1 LLGAIALIAAAPAV
15 AHGDSASAVAFG
27 ENAHTELG
35 AGYRSELE
43 GAPVAVLAGEITSV
57 AAMKWATLALLDNG
71 QVASW
76 GWNEKGQLG
85 DGHEGNS
92 SGDKLGQGTWED
104 HGVPY
109 EMVSGAETPEGT
121 MREPVLTGVKA
132 ISAHGEHALAL
143 LASGKVLAWGSNLWG
158 QLGAGV
164 GGFPTNT
171 GLVQDAPKEVAAY
184 ISQVVGGRPVLR
196 PLEDVELISSSGEDN
211 YAVFGEG
218 KKMVAWGGNLRGQLG
233 IGIVGPGLPEWCEG
247 EQGESRE
254 AEGLPGH
261 WEPCSAYPRKVLLPA
276 PVLDGS
282 ARITSVSSF
291 GGAAYVLLSNGEVW
305 SWGDNGRGQLGIPDS
320 PVSTVSARPAPIPY
334 FVTHPAVEVA
344 SGQFHALARLKTN
357 TVVAWG
363 DDEFGELGARTGRA
377 PRECQTG
384 VHCLIEPTP
393 ISSLSEARR
402 LSAGYQDSFVIAADG
417 RLYSFGKNVTGELG
431 TGAANEAEN
440 PTPSLVSGIGASA
453 VVSAGNAHTV
463 VLLRPDVEPP
473 APLLTLTPV
482 GTNALKLEWG
492 STREAGEYR
501 ARLAVFDRD
510 SPLAPLFGEPLIMS
524 QTINAK
530 AWASGEITWEGL
542 EPESHAG
549 LDPRLYYE
557 AKLVSPGTTRWVVA
571 KP

>member
-1 LLGAIALIAAAPAV
+1 MLGAIALLAAAPAV
-15 AHGDSASAVAFG
+15 VHGASAVAFG
-27 ENAHTELG
+27 ENGHTELG

-43 GAPVAVLAGEITSV
+43 GAPVAVLAGGITSV

-92 SGDKLGQGTWED
+92 SGNKLGQGTWED

-109 EMVSGAETPEGT
+109 EMVSGAETPG
-121 MREPVLTGVKA
+121 EPVLTGVKA

-164 GGFPTNT
+164 AGFPTNT

-184 ISQVVGGRPVLR
+184 ISRVVGGRPVLR
-196 PLEDVELISSSGEDN
+196 PLEGVELISSSGEDN
-211 YAVFGEG
+211 YAVFDEG
-218 KKMVAWGGNLRGQLG
+218 KKMVAWGGNQRGQLG
-233 IGIVGPGLPEWCEG
+233 IGVVGPGLPEWCEG

-291 GGAAYVLLSNGEVW
+291 AGAAYVLLSNGEVW
-305 SWGDNGRGQLGIPDS
+305 SWGDDGRGQLGIPDN

-344 SGQFHALARLKTN
+344 SGQFHALARLATN

-363 DDEFGELGARTGRA
+363 DDEFGELGVRSGRA
-377 PRECQTG
+377 PAVCQTG
-384 VHCLIEPTP
+384 VHCLLEPTP
-393 ISSLSEARR
+393 IPSLSEARR
-402 LSAGYQDSFVIAADG
+402 ISAGYGDSFVIAAGG

-431 TGAANEAEN
+431 TGPANEAEN
-440 PTPSLVSGIGASA
+440 PTPSLVPGIGAA
-453 VVSAGNAHTV
+453 ADVSAGNAHTV
-463 VLLRPDVEPP
+463 VLLRPNVQPP

-482 GTNALKLEWG
+482 GTTALKLEWG
-492 STREAGEYR
+492 NTREAGEYR
-501 ARLAVFDRD
+501 ARLAVFDRH
-510 SPLAPLFGEPLIMS
+510 SPLAPQFGEPLIMS
-524 QTINAK
+524 RTINPR
-530 AWASGEITWEGL
+530 AWASGEIIWEGL

-557 AKLVSPGTTRWVVA
+557 AKLVSPGTTRWVVG